1 MSKEAVEQMMKAV
14 GNDLVLQQK
23 IETADGFA
31 QVVEIG
37 AENGY
42 EFTEAELQALLR
54 ERGIPSGDSGHGEL
68 SEEALEAFAGG
79 GGGNF
84 DGGFDYGKMIRMW

>member
-1 MSKEAVEQMMKAV
+1 MSKQAV
-14 GNDLVLQQK
+14 GEMMAAAANDVALQQK

-42 EFTEAELQALLR
+42 EFTEVELQALLR
-54 ERGIPSGDSGHGEL
+54 ERGIPSGDSADGEL
-68 SEEALEAFAGG
+68 SEEALEAVAGG
-79 GGGNF
+79 FIIGRYF
-84 DGGFDYGKMIRMW
+84 DRQKFRGW